1 MHTHYHELIP
11 LEEVYP
17 RLKNYT
23 VAVKEK
29 GKDIAFLRRIIRGG
43 ADRSY
48 GIHVAK
54 LAGLPAQV
62 LKRAEVILESLEE
75 QNTDTDDLNNR
86 VITSDSV
93 VKYTKPSIEQD
104 DFSNLF
110 THSVVDSLLAI
121 DVNTMTPIEALN
133 AIHQL
138 QAEARN
144 GGSK

>member
-1 MHTHYHELIP
+1 MIDTVGGRIPSFEELHGSC
-11 LEEVYP
+11 
-17 RLKNYT
+17 KG
-23 VAVKEK
+23 K

-86 VITSDSV
+86 VIASDSV
-93 VKYTKPSIEQD
+93 VKYTKTIYR
-104 DFSNLF
+104 
-110 THSVVDSLLAI
+110 T
-121 DVNTMTPIEALN
+121 
-133 AIHQL
+133 
-138 QAEARN
+138 R
-144 GGSK
+144 

>member
-1 MHTHYHELIP
+1 M
-11 LEEVYP
+11 
-17 RLKNYT
+17 
-23 VAVKEK
+23 
-29 GKDIAFLRRIIRGG
+29 RRIIRGG

-144 GGSK
+144 GGGK